1 MKIAIAGAGVGGL
14 SAAIFLRQAGFDVD
28 VYEQAPELSAVGAG
42 LRLSPNGL
50 GLLRR
55 AGLGPDLELVGV
67 RPEVAWELRRW
78 HSGETIWR
86 GQFDTLDDEARHL
99 LIHRADLLDVLLGH
113 LAGPGPFLGRRLIH
127 LEPGD
132 VSAGIRAR
140 LEFGDG
146 PPAEADVVIGA
157 DGIHSLVCD
166 RFMPS
171 QPPTPSGHAAFRAT
185 VPIEETTFFGA
196 PAAGMVW
203 MGPGKHFVAYPV
215 SSGRLMNII
224 GVVPAS
230 ARDEESWSADGDR
243 DELLAAFAGWDKA
256 VLGMISQAAEL
267 KRWALMHRVPLT
279 RWTSGPVAVLGD
291 AAHPMLPH
299 LAQGA
304 CQAIEDAA
312 CLTSVLSGISA
323 PADVP
328 AALARYEEFRRP
340 RASRIQVMSQS
351 TGESYH
357 LPDGPAQQA
366 RDARLAAEG
375 MPAQQWIYDHD
386 AAAVS

>member
-1 MKIAIAGAGVGGL
+1 MRVAIVGAGVGGL

-55 AGLGPDLELVGV
+55 AGLGPDLETTGV

-78 HSGETIWR
+78 GSGEIIWR
-86 GQFDTLDDEARHL
+86 GQSGSANDEVRHL

-113 LAGPGPFLGRRLIH
+113 LPGADPLLGHRLIR

-132 VSAGIRAR
+132 ASKGRRAR
-140 LEFGDG
+140 LEFAGG
-146 PPAEADVVIGA
+146 TATEADVVIGA

-171 QPPTPSGHAAFRAT
+171 RPATASGYSAFRAT
-185 VPIEETTFFGA
+185 VPIEETAFCGA
-196 PAAGMVW
+196 PVAATVW
-203 MGPGKHFVAYPV
+203 MGPGRHFVAYPV
-215 SSGRLMNII
+215 SGGRLMNVI
-224 GVVPAS
+224 GAVPAT
-230 ARDEESWSADGDR
+230 ARDEESWSAEGDR
-243 DELLAAFAGWDKA
+243 GELLAGFAGWDAA
-256 VLGMISQAAEL
+256 VTGMISHATGL
-267 KRWALMHRVPLT
+267 KRWALMHRVPLS
-279 RWTSGPVAVLGD
+279 RWTSGSIAVLGD

-312 CLTSVLSGISA
+312 CLTAVLSGISG
-323 PADVP
+323 PAGAP
-328 AALARYEEFRRP
+328 AALSRYEELRRP
-340 RASRIQVMSQS
+340 RASRIQLMAQSQ
-351 TGESYH
+351 GESYH
-357 LPDGPAQQA
+357 LPDGPAQRE

-375 MPAQQWIYDHD
+375 IPAQHWIYDHD
-386 AAAVS
+386 AAAVG

>member
-1 MKIAIAGAGVGGL
+1 MKIAVVGAGVGGL
-14 SAAIFLRQAGFDVD
+14 SAAIFLQQAGFDVD
-28 VYEQAPELSAVGAG
+28 VYEQAPELAPVGAG

-55 AGLGPDLELVGV
+55 AGLGPDLETVGV
-67 RPEVAWELRRW
+67 RPEAAWELRRW
-78 HSGETIWR
+78 SSGETIWR
-86 GQFDTLDDEARHL
+86 GQFDTAGGEARHL
-99 LIHRADLLDVLLGH
+99 LIHRADLLNVLLGH
-113 LAGPGPFLGRRLIH
+113 LPTPGPLLGRRLIH

-140 LEFGDG
+140 LEFADG
-146 PPAEADVVIGA
+146 PAEEADVVIGA

-171 QPPTPSGHAAFRAT
+171 RPPTASGHSAFRAT
-185 VPIEETTFFGA
+185 VPIEQTAFSGA
-196 PAAGMVW
+196 PAAAMVW
-203 MGPGKHFVAYPV
+203 MGPGRHFVAYPV

-230 ARDEESWSADGDR
+230 SQDEESWSADGDR
-243 DELLAAFAGWDKA
+243 DELLAAFAVWDTA
-256 VLGMISQAAEL
+256 VAGMISHATGL
-267 KRWALMHRVPLT
+267 KRWALMHRVPLS
-279 RWTSGPVAVLGD
+279 RWTSGSLAVLGD

-312 CLTSVLSGISA
+312 CLTSVLSGISD
-323 PADVP
+323 PADAP
-328 AALARYEEFRRP
+328 AALSRYAELRRP
-340 RASRIQVMSQS
+340 RASRIQVMAQSQ
-351 TGESYH
+351 GESYH
-357 LPDGPAQQA
+357 LPDGPAQRE

-375 MPAQQWIYDHD
+375 IPAQHWIYDHD
-386 AAAVS
+386 AASLS